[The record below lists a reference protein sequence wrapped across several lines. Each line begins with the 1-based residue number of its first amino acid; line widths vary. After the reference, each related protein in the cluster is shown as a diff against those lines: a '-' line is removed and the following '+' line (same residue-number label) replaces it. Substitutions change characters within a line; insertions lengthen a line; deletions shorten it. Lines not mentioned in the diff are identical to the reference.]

1 MVSESEIQT
10 GKITEVVLLAL
21 MMTNWQLQLY
31 NVCNENVQ
39 CAMTMCNEYVQLQL
53 QFICE
58 PTAFI
63 CLIKIF

>member
-39 CAMTMCNEYVQLQL
+39 CAMTFGVHGPDYKLMATL
-53 QFICE
+53 
-58 PTAFI
+58 
-63 CLIKIF
+63 